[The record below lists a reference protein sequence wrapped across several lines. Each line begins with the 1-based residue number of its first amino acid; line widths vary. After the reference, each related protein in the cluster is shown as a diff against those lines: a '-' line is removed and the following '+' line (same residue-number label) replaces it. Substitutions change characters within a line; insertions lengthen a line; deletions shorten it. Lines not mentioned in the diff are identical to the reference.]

1 MTDVVDKATRSRM
14 MSGIRG
20 VNTRPELRIRK
31 ALHARGFRF
40 RLHAKELP
48 GKPDLVF
55 PRYHAAVFIHG
66 CFWHGHDCRY
76 FKVPQ
81 SRTEFWLGKIGQN
94 RARDARQHAA
104 LREAGWRTLVIWECA
119 TRTKVP
125 EVFDRLIDHVADWLI
140 NGSSDIQM
148 DETGW
153 KLLPCSMTVS
163 VTTSKV

>member
-1 MTDVVDKATRSRM
+1 MTDVLTPAQRRLNMSR
-14 MSGIRG
+14 IRG
-20 VNTRPELRIRK
+20 QDTKPEMLVRK
-31 ALHARGFRF
+31 GLHARGLRF
-40 RLHAKELP
+40 RLHDRKLP
-48 GKPDLVF
+48 GCPDLVF
-55 PRYHAAVFIHG
+55 QRYRAAVFIHG